1 MNKLLIFFLSLSLYS
16 CKCAFSEKIEF
27 VKWDTNRMT
36 FIKTNLELGNLEY
49 SLNIESCK
57 KKKYNLKLTTT
68 VFSRN
73 QKKGTFYIIG
83 YNSETEKHD
92 TLSIFTN
99 FKNEFSINVKK
110 YNSFVFKEEEN
121 EIATKYLIQEFLQR

>member
-1 MNKLLIFFLSLSLYS
+1 
-16 CKCAFSEKIEF
+16 
-27 VKWDTNRMT
+27 MT
-36 FIKTNLELGNLEY
+36 FIKTNLELGNLGY

-121 EIATKYLIQEFLQR
+121 EIATKYLFQEFSQR

>member
-1 MNKLLIFFLSLSLYS
+1 MNKLFIFFLSLNLYS
-16 CKCAFSEKIEF
+16 CKCTFSEKIEF
-27 VKWDTNRMT
+27 VKWEKNRNI
-36 FIKTNLELGNLEY
+36 FIKTNLYLGNLEY
-49 SLNIESCK
+49 SLNIESCIK
-57 KKKYNLKLTTT
+57 KKGNLKLTTT

-73 QKKGTFYIIG
+73 QKKSKFYIIG
-83 YNSETEKHD
+83 YNTMTRNHD